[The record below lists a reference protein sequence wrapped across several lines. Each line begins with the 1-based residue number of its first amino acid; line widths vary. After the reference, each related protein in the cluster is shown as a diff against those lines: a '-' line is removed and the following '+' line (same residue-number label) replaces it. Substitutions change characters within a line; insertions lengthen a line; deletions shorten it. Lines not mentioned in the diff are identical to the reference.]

1 METIKKIAY
10 VDIETTGPSFS
21 EGDRMIQIAAI
32 IIENGQIIG
41 EHSML
46 INPEREIPTHI
57 QNLTGMAKSITRL
70 SFCGT

>member
-32 IIENGQIIG
+32 II
-41 EHSML
+41 
-46 INPEREIPTHI
+46 
-57 QNLTGMAKSITRL
+57 
-70 SFCGT
+70 